1 MNITIKSG
9 LINLIKMGNYI
20 QQIIKGT
27 AKLSVTQCWINLA
40 IAYYMYR
47 FVLFTKYRFRY

>member
-9 LINLIKMGNYI
+9 LINPIKMGNYI

-27 AKLSVTQCWINLA
+27 AKLSETQCWIDVA
-40 IAYYMYR
+40 DAY
-47 FVLFTKYRFRY
+47 